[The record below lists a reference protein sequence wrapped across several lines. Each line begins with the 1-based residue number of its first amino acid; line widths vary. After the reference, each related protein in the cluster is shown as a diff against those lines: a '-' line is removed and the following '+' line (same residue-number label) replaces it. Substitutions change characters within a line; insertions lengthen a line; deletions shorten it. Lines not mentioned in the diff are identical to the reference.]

1 MNKDDFKP
9 KRYRRTRKE
18 LEAAGYYDHKNGGKK
33 AQNTHKNS
41 GKKIEDFLV
50 QKKVLEKKGKEVT
63 EKIDA
68 YKESISKMKTMD
80 EICEEQIQKAKDRN
94 LPNPDFDFR
103 NSYSKGQIIYY
114 VETNELVGSKKML
127 ELKIS
132 SVYPRAIIAYE
143 DMGMAH
149 TIGFEDD
156 EMIFLDRRDAE
167 SVYESTTV
175 ENKLEEYFQRQ
186 KQLANKR
193 RLEKEKEV

>member
-9 KRYRRTRKE
+9 KRHRRSKAE
-18 LEAAGYYDHKNGGKK
+18 LLAAGYYDRKNGGKK
-33 AQNTHKNS
+33 VQNDRKNG

-50 QKKVLEKKGKEVT
+50 QKKVLEEKGKEVT
-63 EKIDA
+63 EKIDT

-80 EICEEQIQKAKDRN
+80 EICEEQIQRAKDKN

-149 TIGFEDD
+149 TIGLEDD

-167 SVYESTTV
+167 SVYESMVV

-193 RLEKEKEV
+193 RLEKEKEI

>member
-9 KRYRRTRKE
+9 KRYRRSKAE
-18 LEAAGYYDHKNGGKK
+18 LEAAGYYDRKNGGKK
-33 AQNTHKNS
+33 AQNDRKNC
-41 GKKIEDFLV
+41 GKKIEDFLA
-50 QKKVLEKKGKEVT
+50 QKKVLEEKGKEVT

-114 VETNELVGSKKML
+114 VETNELVGTKKML

-193 RLEKEKEV
+193 RMEKEKGV

>member
-9 KRYRRTRKE
+9 KRYRRTRQE
-18 LEAAGYYDHKNGGKK
+18 LEAAGYYNRKNGGKK
-33 AQNTHKNS
+33 AQNDRKND
-41 GKKIEDFLV
+41 GKKIEDFLA
-50 QKKVLEKKGKEVT
+50 QKKVLEEKGKEVT

-68 YKESISKMKTMD
+68 YKESINKMKTMD
-80 EICEEQIQKAKDRN
+80 EICEEQIQRAKDKN

-103 NSYSKGQIIYY
+103 NTYSKGQIIYY

-193 RLEKEKEV
+193 RLEKEKGV

>member
-1 MNKDDFKP
+1 
-9 KRYRRTRKE
+9 
-18 LEAAGYYDHKNGGKK
+18 
-33 AQNTHKNS
+33 
-41 GKKIEDFLV
+41 
-50 QKKVLEKKGKEVT
+50 
-63 EKIDA
+63 
-68 YKESISKMKTMD
+68 MD
-80 EICEEQIQKAKDRN
+80 EICEEQIQRAKDKN

-149 TIGFEDD
+149 TIGIESEDY
-156 EMIFLDRRDAE
+156 IFLDPREANT
-167 SVYESTTV
+167 VYESTVV

-193 RLEKEKEV
+193 RLEDARISNT